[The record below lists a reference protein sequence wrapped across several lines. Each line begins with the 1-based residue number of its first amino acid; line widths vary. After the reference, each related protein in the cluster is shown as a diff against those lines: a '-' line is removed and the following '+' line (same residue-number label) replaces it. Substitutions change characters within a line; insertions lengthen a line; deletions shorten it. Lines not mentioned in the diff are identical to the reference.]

1 MKYQPQKPLGQGSYG
16 IVCSAVDKT
25 KRRKV
30 ALKKVPKAFDDVV
43 DAKRY
48 VCVCVCGCVC

>member
-1 MKYQPQKPLGQGSYG
+1 
-16 IVCSAVDKT
+16 VDKT

-48 VCVCVCGCVC
+48 VCVCVCGCVCQ